1 MSAGWSYE
9 RAAARV
15 WTVRV
20 GEPNKKLG
28 ACLRPPAYGLVLGRS
43 LTTEAQEQKNKR
55 GLRTSGDRGG
65 NLFQRHRHRRML
77 KFSVSVMNLQ
87 KVRLEHQPRTAQDGQ
102 TDRQT
107 DRQTG

>member
-1 MSAGWSYE
+1 VSAGWSYE

-43 LTTEAQEQKNKR
+43 LTTEEEQK
-55 GLRTSGDRGG
+55 
-65 NLFQRHRHRRML
+65 
-77 KFSVSVMNLQ
+77 
-87 KVRLEHQPRTAQDGQ
+87 
-102 TDRQT
+102 
-107 DRQTG
+107 QTGPQGPRETEVEICFNAIESSHAEIFGVRHEPPKSET

>member
-43 LTTEAQEQKNKR
+43 LTTEAQEQKTN
-55 GLRTSGDRGG
+55 GASG
-65 NLFQRHRHRRML
+65 
-77 KFSVSVMNLQ
+77 
-87 KVRLEHQPRTAQDGQ
+87 PREPEVEICFNAIDIVAC
-102 TDRQT
+102 
-107 DRQTG
+107 